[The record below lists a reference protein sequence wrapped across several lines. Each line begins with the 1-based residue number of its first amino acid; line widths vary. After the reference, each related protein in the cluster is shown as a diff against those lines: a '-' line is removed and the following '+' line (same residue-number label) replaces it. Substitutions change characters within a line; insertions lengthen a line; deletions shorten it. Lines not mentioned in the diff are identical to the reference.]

1 MSADTW
7 SGTGTSKKYKEG
19 RGPGW
24 VLGASRAPNNGVV
37 DVSFQ
42 LNSLVPCQKENLC
55 HQILAFQNQKSGFV
69 SGYMSHLIFLI
80 FKIFKC

>member
-7 SGTGTSKKYKEG
+7 SGTGTSKKYKEE

-24 VLGASRAPNNGVV
+24 VLGASRTPNNGVG
-37 DVSFQ
+37 DVCFQ
-42 LNSLVPCQKENLC
+42 LNSLVPCQKESLC

-69 SGYMSHLIFLI
+69 SRYMRHLIFLI
-80 FKIFKC
+80 FKILKC